1 MPQDRQITGMTTL
14 APDTRPMAA
23 ALTMLAAMAVIGV
36 IDNAISVIA
45 RDIGIWQFMAW
56 RALLAIPVIWLGS
69 RLGLGRLAPR
79 RLWAVALRGALV
91 ALAMLFYFGS
101 LAIMPIAQ
109 ALGGLFT
116 SPIFI
121 LLVTAFALRQPVG
134 PWRIFAVTLGFVGI
148 LVVLQPDPERLS
160 WVTFLPVFGGF
171 FYALGAIAT
180 RTLCAGESV
189 MSMLLALI
197 VIQGVIGLVAMAVL
211 AVVSPEAAP
220 GGAGFVLRGW
230 VWPMT
235 PLTHLL
241 MVVQAVGSVIGVG
254 LIIRAYQLGDPSHV
268 SVFEY
273 SVFIFGPLA
282 AYLMLGQ
289 PLGWSTALGIM
300 LIAIAGIVIV
310 LRARGG

>member
-1 MPQDRQITGMTTL
+1 MTVPM
-14 APDTRPMAA
+14 PDTRPMAA
-23 ALTMLAAMAVIGV
+23 ALTMLAAMAMIGV

-45 RDIGIWQFMAW
+45 RDIGIWQFLTW
-56 RALLAIPVIWLGS
+56 RAVLAIPVIWLGS
-69 RLGLGRLAPR
+69 HMGLGRLAPR
-79 RLWAVALRGALV
+79 RLWAVSLRGALV

-121 LLVTAFALRQPVG
+121 LLVTALALRQRVG
-134 PWRIFAVTLGFVGI
+134 PWRIIAVTLGFIGI
-148 LVVLQPDPERLS
+148 LIVLQPDPARLS
-160 WVTFLPVFGGF
+160 WVTFLPVFGGV

-189 MSMLLALI
+189 LSMLLALI
-197 VIQGVIGLVAMAVL
+197 VIQGIIGLIAMAVL
-211 AVVSPEAAP
+211 ALLAPEAAA

-230 VWPMT
+230 VWPMA

-241 MVVQAVGSVIGVG
+241 MLVQALGSVIGVG
-254 LIIRAYQLGDPSHV
+254 LIIRAYQLGEPSHV

-282 AYLMLGQ
+282 AWLMLGQ
-289 PLGWSTALGIM
+289 PLGWATAAGIA
-300 LIAIAGIVIV
+300 LIAVAGMVIV
-310 LRARGG
+310 MRARDR

>member
-1 MPQDRQITGMTTL
+1 MMTPP
-14 APDTRPMAA
+14 PDTRPMAA

-45 RDIGIWQFMAW
+45 RDIGIWQFLAW
-56 RALLAIPVIWLGS
+56 RALLAIPVIWLGA

-79 RLWAVALRGALV
+79 RLWAVSLRGGLV

-121 LLVTAFALRQPVG
+121 LLVTALALRQRVG
-134 PWRIFAVTLGFVGI
+134 PWRIFAVTLGFIGI

-180 RTLCAGESV
+180 RRICAGESV

-197 VIQGVIGLVAMAVL
+197 VIQGIIGIVAMGVLAVL
-211 AVVSPEAAP
+211 APTAAE

-230 VWPMT
+230 VWPMA
-235 PLTHLL
+235 PLTHVL

-254 LIIRAYQLGDPSHV
+254 LIIRAYQLGEPSQV

-282 AYLMLGQ
+282 AWLMLGQ
-289 PLGWSTALGIM
+289 SLGWA
-300 LIAIAGIVIV
+300 AAAGIVLIAAAGMVIV
-310 LRARGG
+310 MRARDG